1 MDENHTYILCITV
14 YVTGC
19 YHVSLVK
26 QLFHLSVKGLTIRT
40 SVMGSTGKCKTTK
53 SDHFFC
59 LMCSVF
65 SRIAPFV
72 HPNEGTA

>member
-26 QLFHLSVKGLTIRT
+26 QLFHPSVKVLTTGT

-53 SDHFFC
+53 SDHFF
-59 LMCSVF
+59 LFNVF
-65 SRIAPFV
+65 CVF
-72 HPNEGTA
+72 